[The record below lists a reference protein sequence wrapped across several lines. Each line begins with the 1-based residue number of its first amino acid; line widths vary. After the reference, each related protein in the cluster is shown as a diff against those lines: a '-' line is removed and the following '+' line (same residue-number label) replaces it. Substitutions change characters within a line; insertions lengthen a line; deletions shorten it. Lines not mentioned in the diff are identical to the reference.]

1 VIKMSLVKKLAKGA
15 LKGGAKVAKMGLKG
29 GIPGMLASGAVGAV
43 GGFVAGR
50 ATAKGGKKKRR
61 QTPAKL
67 MNKIKILELKKKL
80 ARVRGY

>member
-1 VIKMSLVKKLAKGA
+1 MSLVKKLAKGA
-15 LKGGAKVAKMGLKG
+15 LKGGAKVAKFGLKG

-50 ATAKGGKKKRR
+50 ATAGKGGKKKRR

>member
-1 VIKMSLVKKLAKGA
+1 MSLVKKLAKGA
-15 LKGGAKVAKMGLKG
+15 LKGGGKLAKIVSKG
-29 GIPGMLASGAVGAV
+29 GVAGMVGSGVVGAV